1 MAENRSMLAHILN
14 VSVPYAPPSST
25 VFPEYVLICDSS
37 ELSESF
43 DPDTKETR
51 YICSDTTT
59 TSILGY
65 TISYDIESE
74 FNKDSRYIQY
84 ISRHFINKPKGST
97 ANSDYLRFIKTDL
110 VYGTSNKYFGVRQPC
125 TVAPS
130 EIGGSSDDPLG
141 MTVTVNGRGDSVAGY
156 ITVTNGAYSFTP
168 ATTAIPT
175 ISSPLNLE
183 TLTNDHP
190 TITGKGVAGAT
201 VTITNSNGVVLGT
214 ATVSGTAW
222 TCTLSSP
229 MTPLSEGVNTFVATQ
244 KIGTMDS
251 LPSMPVTVTVTTSST
266 PPASPAFL
274 LPVASST
281 VDTQKP
287 KLVGTGIVGATV
299 TVEQSDTTVGTAVVT
314 SDGLWTFTP
323 AENLET
329 GETTLSATQ
338 KISGGAVA
346 SDPETVTFTISVS

>member
-74 FNKDSRYIQY
+74 YNKDSRYIQY

-156 ITVTNGAYSFTP
+156 ITVTDGAYSFEP

-175 ISSPLNLE
+175 ISSPINLE
-183 TLTNDHP
+183 TLTSDSP
-190 TITGKGVAGAT
+190 TITGTGVADAT
-201 VTITNSNGVVLGT
+201 ITITNSNGVVLGT

-222 TCTLSSP
+222 TCTLS
-229 MTPLSEGVNTFVATQ
+229 TPLSEGSNTIVATQ
-244 KIGTMDS
+244 KVGTMDS
-251 LPSMPVTVTVTTSST
+251 LPSLPVTVTVTTSST

-281 VDTQKP
+281 VATQKP

-299 TVEQSDTTVGTAVVT
+299 TVKQDTDTVGTAVVT
-314 SDGLWTFTP
+314 SDGMWTITP
-323 AENLET
+323 ATNLAEA
-329 GETTLSATQ
+329 ETTLSATQ
-338 KISGGAVA
+338 KISGGVVA
-346 SDPETVTFTISVS
+346 SDPASLTFTIDVTP